1 MMAKREHIER
11 DSASYLQGTSGVF
24 VMLGGDTALNFQFD
38 DQLTL
43 RLVDESD
50 ERSKNLAMLAMLE
63 DAIDEAR
70 RVIA

>member
-1 MMAKREHIER
+1 MRVVQRIENF
-11 DSASYLQGTSGVF
+11 SKTHLQVTSGVF
-24 VMLGGDTALNFQFD
+24 VMLGDTALNFQFD

-50 ERSKNLAMLAMLE
+50 EKSKNLAMLAMLE

-70 RVIA
+70 RVIS